1 MQAKALHNPA
11 RSAIYKAMRDH
22 LRARRRARLRRVL
35 LLAGLFVITF
45 SSSVN
50 LYFVRVQ
57 AAFDEPGV
65 NLYLIGGFWHVAL
78 GIDELDD
85 QGRLVGITVYAFGA
99 AEHYRKKY
107 VNPENYQ
114 GLERLLYYARLV
126 FTHQPGSIIEWD
138 ILREPGMTLKKFLES
153 PELRLIIRVHPEQA
167 QRIRRLI
174 RHYVSQLEPDPI
186 LSKPWRR
193 AWYGE
198 AVPYSLF
205 GFNCATF
212 VARLLFEGEV
222 YTRAELV
229 THRTIPTE
237 WRLPSSLIKNY
248 LNSDVVPYPK
258 ALR

>member
-107 VNPENYQ
+107 VNPE
-114 GLERLLYYARLV
+114 
-126 FTHQPGSIIEWD
+126 
-138 ILREPGMTLKKFLES
+138 
-153 PELRLIIRVHPEQA
+153 RV
-167 QRIRRLI
+167 
-174 RHYVSQLEPDPI
+174 S
-186 LSKPWRR
+186 R
-193 AWYGE
+193 A
-198 AVPYSLF
+198 
-205 GFNCATF
+205 
-212 VARLLFEGEV
+212 
-222 YTRAELV
+222 
-229 THRTIPTE
+229 
-237 WRLPSSLIKNY
+237 
-248 LNSDVVPYPK
+248 
-258 ALR
+258 

>member
-1 MQAKALHNPA
+1 L
-11 RSAIYKAMRDH
+11 YY
-22 LRARRRARLRRVL
+22 
-35 LLAGLFVITF
+35 
-45 SSSVN
+45 SSSW
-50 LYFVRVQ
+50 YS
-57 AAFDEPGV
+57 AP
-65 NLYLIGGFWHVAL
+65 
-78 GIDELDD
+78 
-85 QGRLVGITVYAFGA
+85 
-99 AEHYRKKY
+99 K
-107 VNPENYQ
+107 
-114 GLERLLYYARLV
+114 
-126 FTHQPGSIIEWD
+126 PGSIIEWD

-167 QRIRRLI
+167 ERIRRLI